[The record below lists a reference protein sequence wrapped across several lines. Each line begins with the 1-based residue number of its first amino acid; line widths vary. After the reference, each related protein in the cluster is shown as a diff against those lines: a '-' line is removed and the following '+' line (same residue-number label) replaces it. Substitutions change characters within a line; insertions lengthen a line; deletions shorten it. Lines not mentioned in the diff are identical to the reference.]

1 MPSFSSTSNLCWR
14 LSCVSCVSF
23 LLSEGAVLVVL
34 HDDIAL
40 AFAELH
46 LLFEGGAEGVQGVA
60 AGNGLESL
68 R

>member
-1 MPSFSSTSNLCWR
+1 MLVVFFFLF
-14 LSCVSCVSF
+14 LF
-23 LLSEGAVLVVL
+23 LLLEGVVL

-60 AGNGLESL
+60 AGDGLEPL